1 MICETFDIKNENSQ
15 EYARLNTYL
24 ISHSDSIKTET
35 RPLIILCPGGG
46 YWFTSE
52 REGEML
58 ALQFVAAGFH
68 AAVLWYSVKPAT
80 FPTALLELA
89 KSVELVRKHA
99 KEWYVDPDKIV
110 VEGCSA
116 GGHLA
121 ASYGVF
127 WHEDFVSNKLQVSKD
142 ILKPNGMIL
151 SYPVITSGEKAHQG
165 SFESVL
171 GEDYADEEKLRFLSL
186 EFNVTKDTPPTF
198 MWHTAPDDTVPVE
211 NSLLFFQALHALDI
225 PAELH
230 IYPVGGHGLGLA
242 TAETSCPNGYG
253 IQAECET
260 WVQLAGDWMKHTFE
274 AKEIMKAQWE

>member
-116 GGHLA
+116 
-121 ASYGVF
+121 
-127 WHEDFVSNKLQVSKD
+127 
-142 ILKPNGMIL
+142 
-151 SYPVITSGEKAHQG
+151 
-165 SFESVL
+165 
-171 GEDYADEEKLRFLSL
+171 
-186 EFNVTKDTPPTF
+186 
-198 MWHTAPDDTVPVE
+198 E
-211 NSLLFFQALHALDI
+211 NSRYFGGIGLSSGI
-225 PAELH
+225 P
-230 IYPVGGHGLGLA
+230 GGGSEYLEGSRRSFGTGVSGSADCL
-242 TAETSCPNGYG
+242 
-253 IQAECET
+253 
-260 WVQLAGDWMKHTFE
+260 
-274 AKEIMKAQWE
+274 

>member
-68 AAVLWYSVKPAT
+68 AAILWYSVKPAT

-142 ILKPNGMIL
+142 ILKPNGMN
-151 SYPVITSGEKAHQG
+151 S
-165 SFESVL
+165 
-171 GEDYADEEKLRFLSL
+171 FLSGNY
-186 EFNVTKDTPPTF
+186 F
-198 MWHTAPDDTVPVE
+198 PV
-211 NSLLFFQALHALDI
+211 N
-225 PAELH
+225 LH
-230 IYPVGGHGLGLA
+230 IV
-242 TAETSCPNGYG
+242 
-253 IQAECET
+253 
-260 WVQLAGDWMKHTFE
+260 VF
-274 AKEIMKAQWE
+274 

>member
-68 AAVLWYSVKPAT
+68 AAILWYSVKPAT

-121 ASYGVF
+121 ASYAQAPSGY
-127 WHEDFVSNKLQVSKD
+127 KLCFGFCK
-142 ILKPNGMIL
+142 
-151 SYPVITSGEKAHQG
+151 
-165 SFESVL
+165 
-171 GEDYADEEKLRFLSL
+171 
-186 EFNVTKDTPPTF
+186 
-198 MWHTAPDDTVPVE
+198 
-211 NSLLFFQALHALDI
+211 
-225 PAELH
+225 
-230 IYPVGGHGLGLA
+230 
-242 TAETSCPNGYG
+242 
-253 IQAECET
+253 
-260 WVQLAGDWMKHTFE
+260 
-274 AKEIMKAQWE
+274 

>member
-68 AAVLWYSVKPAT
+68 AAILWYSVKLAT

-110 VEGCSA
+110 VEGVQT
-116 GGHLA
+116 L
-121 ASYGVF
+121 
-127 WHEDFVSNKLQVSKD
+127 KD
-142 ILKPNGMIL
+142 GQK
-151 SYPVITSGEKAHQG
+151 ITPI
-165 SFESVL
+165 
-171 GEDYADEEKLRFLSL
+171 
-186 EFNVTKDTPPTF
+186 T
-198 MWHTAPDDTVPVE
+198 
-211 NSLLFFQALHALDI
+211 
-225 PAELH
+225 
-230 IYPVGGHGLGLA
+230 
-242 TAETSCPNGYG
+242 
-253 IQAECET
+253 QAE
-260 WVQLAGDWMKHTFE
+260 KE
-274 AKEIMKAQWE
+274 AKFQKALQDQRDGNIQTAFK